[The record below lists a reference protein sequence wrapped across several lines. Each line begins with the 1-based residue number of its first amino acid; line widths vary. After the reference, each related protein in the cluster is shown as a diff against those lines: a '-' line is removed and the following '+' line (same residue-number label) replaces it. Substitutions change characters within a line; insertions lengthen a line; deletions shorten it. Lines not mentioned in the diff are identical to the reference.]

1 MKKIIL
7 LAISLFIILTPQL
20 VRAENDF
27 IINNFKSDI
36 TIQDNGQI
44 MVEETVKV
52 FFYQPKHGIYR
63 DIPYVY
69 QSPDGKKTYTEIIVD
84 NVTDGIKNIPYEVTS
99 NESNIRIRIGN
110 PNKTVSGSQ
119 EYLIRYYASGV
130 LRSFDDYDELY
141 WNITG
146 NDWSVPIEESSA
158 TIRLPQ
164 EGIVQSACYVGV
176 YKATG
181 SCLID
186 RINDKTIKF
195 SSARRLLPGESL
207 TIALGYEKGMVP
219 ILTVAPPKT
228 FIETLYSPIT
238 LITFLSFLA
247 VGIFIVLRIW
257 WLKGRDYYYQRK
269 SLHDPNQKEKV
280 MPLGAYETIGAE
292 YEPPLGLRPA
302 EIGVIMDERADTLD
316 VSATIVDLA
325 VRGYLT
331 IKEIPKKWIFGTTDY
346 LLTKKEKS
354 REELLDY
361 EKKLLDELFFEKGE
375 VKLSGLKN
383 EFYKSL
389 KKVKKELY
397 KDISAKRL
405 FNENPELIRKKYLLI
420 AIVLTVFAFLGFF
433 IAVSVLNSFLLGSSL
448 GFVISGIFF
457 MVISFFM
464 PRKTALGRET
474 YRKARGYKLFVSGTE
489 KYRQPFFEKE
499 NVFMEVLPYAIVFGV
514 TKKLADAMKEM
525 GIKPPQPTWYVGAA
539 AFNPYRFANNIDS
552 FSHSLSSAIAA
563 APGGSGSGGGGF
575 AGGGF
580 GGGGGGSW

>member
-1 MKKIIL
+1 MKKIIFFIIL
-7 LAISLFIILTPQL
+7 LAILVPQL
-20 VRAENDF
+20 SRASGDF

-36 TIQDNGQI
+36 VIQPDGKI
-44 MVEETVKV
+44 TVEESIDV
-52 FFYQPKHGIYR
+52 FFYQPRHGIYR

-69 QSPDGKKTYTEIIVD
+69 QLPEGDKIYTKIKVND
-84 NVTDGIKNIPYEVTS
+84 VTDGTTS
-99 NESNIRIRIGN
+99 IAYTVEDNKANLRIRIGH
-110 PNKTVSGSQ
+110 PDKTVSGSQ
-119 EYLIRYYASGV
+119 KYLIRYSVSGA
-130 LRSFDDYDELY
+130 LMAFQGYDELY

-146 NDWSVPIEESSA
+146 NDWLVPIEESSA

-164 EGIVQSACYVGV
+164 EGIVQSACYIGI
-176 YKATG
+176 YKATD

-195 SSARRLLPGESL
+195 SSPRRLLPGEGL

-219 ILTVAPPKT
+219 ILTVDPPKT
-228 FIETLYSPIT
+228 FAEIFYTPVT
-238 LITFLSFLA
+238 LISFLSVLA
-247 VGIFIVLRIW
+247 IGIFLVLRLW

-331 IKEIPKKWIFGTTDY
+331 IKEVPKKWIFGTTDY
-346 LLTKKEKS
+346 LLTKKKNP
-354 REELLDY
+354 REGLLDY

-375 VKLSGLKN
+375 IKLSELKN

-397 KDISAKRL
+397 KEIAGKKL
-405 FNENPELIRKKYLLI
+405 FNGNPDLVRKKYLLI
-420 AIVLTVFAFLGFF
+420 ATVLTIFAFLCFF
-433 IAVSVLNSFLLGSSL
+433 ITVSILNSLLLGFSL
-448 GFVISGIFF
+448 GLIISGILF
-457 MVISFFM
+457 MIVSFFM
-464 PRKTALGRET
+464 PRKTALGREA

-499 NVFMEVLPYAIVFGV
+499 NIFMEVLPYAIVFGV
-514 TKKLADAMKEM
+514 TKKLAKAMEDM
-525 GIKPPQPTWYVGAA
+525 DIKPPEPTWYVGAA
-539 AFNPYRFANNIDS
+539 AFNPYRFTNNIDN
-552 FSHSLSSAIAA
+552 FSRSLSSVIAA

>member
-7 LAISLFIILTPQL
+7 LAIFLSIILIPQL
-20 VRAENDF
+20 TRAENDF
-27 IINNFKSDI
+27 IINNFESNI
-36 TIQDNGQI
+36 TIQDNGRI
-44 MVEETVKV
+44 MVEETIKV

-63 DIPYVY
+63 DIPYIY
-69 QSPDGKKTYTEIIVD
+69 QSPDGKKTHTEVRID
-84 NVTDGIKNIPYEVTS
+84 NVTNRVISIPYEVIS
-99 NESNIRIRIGN
+99 NESNIRIRIGSSK
-110 PNKTVSGSQ
+110 KTVSGPQ
-119 EYLIRYYASGV
+119 EYLIRYYVSGV
-130 LRSFDDYDELY
+130 LKAFDDYDELY

-164 EGIVQSACYVGV
+164 GGIVQSACYIGL
-176 YKATG
+176 YKTTD

-195 SSARRLLPGESL
+195 SSPRRLLPGEGL

-219 ILTVAPPKT
+219 ILTADSPKT
-228 FIETLYSPIT
+228 FAETFYTPVT
-238 LITFLSFLA
+238 LISFLSVL
-247 VGIFIVLRIW
+247 VIGIFLVLKLW

-292 YEPPLGLRPA
+292 YEPPLDLRPA

-331 IKEIPKKWIFGTTDY
+331 IKEVSKKWIFGATDY
-346 LLTKKEKS
+346 LLVKKETS
-354 REELLDY
+354 REGLLGY
-361 EKKLLDELFFEKGE
+361 EKKLLDELFFKKGE
-375 VKLSGLKN
+375 VKLSELKN

-397 KDISAKRL
+397 KEVTAKKL
-405 FNENPELIRKKYLLI
+405 FNGNPDLIRKKYLLI
-420 AIVLTVFAFLGFF
+420 SITLTIFAFLCFF
-433 IAVSVLNSFLLGSSL
+433 IAVNILNSILLGISL
-448 GFVISGIFF
+448 GFIISGILFII
-457 MVISFFM
+457 ISFFM

-474 YRKARGYKLFVSGTE
+474 YRKAKGYKLFVSGTE

-514 TKKLADAMKEM
+514 TKKLAKAMEDM
-525 GIKPPQPTWYVGAA
+525 SIKPPKPTWYLGAA
-539 AFNPYRFANNIDS
+539 AFNPYRFANNIDN
-552 FSHSLSSAIAA
+552 FSHSLSSAIAT
-563 APGGSGSGGGGF
+563 APRSSGSGGRGF